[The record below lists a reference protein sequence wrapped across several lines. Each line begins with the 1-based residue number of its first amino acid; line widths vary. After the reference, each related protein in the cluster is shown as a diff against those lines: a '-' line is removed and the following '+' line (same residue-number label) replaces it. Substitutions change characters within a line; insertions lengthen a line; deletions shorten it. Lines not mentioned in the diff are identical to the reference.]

1 MFAEYQPQQ
10 YVKLVANEDY
20 FRGEPAIKEIFY
32 RYIPSDAAAISRSRP
47 VRST

>member
-20 FRGEPAIKEIFY
+20 FRGAENQGNSTISHPMQ
-32 RYIPSDAAAISRSRP
+32 AATWHSSLARLI
-47 VRST
+47 